1 MSSFEIMLYV
11 TSFNTIFVILCFTY
25 VYLKEK
31 EYQAK
36 RDIYAHFFEKINQE
50 IHFLKKTINEQT
62 KQISQVPRVDEKRI
76 NDNIKKQAV
85 GLINEVIPPIV
96 ESIQKIDESFR
107 IFKQRTTDA
116 ASKMEKKVQNYTDIS
131 PESIDNS
138 QVLRLHTSGLSSD
151 EISQKL
157 GIPKGEIDFIIKMSN
172 NI

>member
-1 MSSFEIMLYV
+1 M
-11 TSFNTIFVILCFTY
+11 Y
-25 VYLKEK
+25 VYMKEK

-62 KQISQVPRVDEKRI
+62 KQISQVPRVDERKI
-76 NDNIKKQAV
+76 NDNIKKQTLS
-85 GLINEVIPPIV
+85 LINEVVPPIV

-107 IFKQRTTDA
+107 IFQKKTVDSTA
-116 ASKMEKKVQNYTDIS
+116 KIEKKVQNYTDIS

-138 QVLRLHTSGLSSD
+138 QVIRLHSSGLDSE

-157 GIPKGEIDFIIKMSN
+157 GIPKGEIEFIIKMSN
-172 NI
+172 T